1 MARLSHRWRG
11 AALVVVLTVATWS
24 CTTEATDD
32 SVAVS
37 PVTNVT
43 PSAPSP
49 APPTDTQP
57 TPTPTPAQPQGA
69 TESEILQLLWDD
81 STPEEQRDWCELISL
96 MGAAQFATFVVA
108 YFPGELSAETVSEWS
123 ATHCTGQSG
132 LEGKDLFLDNVWNAL
147 SAQDRRDACLAL
159 TSQGPLVAGSLVIQG
174 LGQGLTYEYR
184 APDGSFSLTFTVEDF
199 ATLLLERC

>member
-1 MARLSHRWRG
+1 MARRSSRWRG
-11 AALVVVLTVATWS
+11 AALVVVLTAATWS
-24 CTTEATDD
+24 CATEATEDP
-32 SVAVS
+32 AA
-37 PVTNVT
+37 PAPATNI
-43 PSAPSP
+43 PPFAPSP

-57 TPTPTPAQPQGA
+57 APTPTQPQGA

-108 YFPGELSAETVSEWS
+108 YFPGELSPETVSEWS
-123 ATHCTGQSG
+123 TIHCTGQSG

-184 APDGSFSLTFTVEDF
+184 APDGSFSLTFTAEDF

>member
-1 MARLSHRWRG
+1 MTRLSSRWR
-11 AALVVVLTVATWS
+11 ATLVVVLTVAAWS
-24 CTTEATDD
+24 CTTEATEDAA
-32 SVAVS
+32 AVS

-49 APPTDTQP
+49 APSTDSQP
-57 TPTPTPAQPQGA
+57 APTPAQPQGA

-108 YFPGELSAETVSEWS
+108 YFPGELSPETVSEWS

-132 LEGKDLFLDNVWNAL
+132 LEGKNLFLDNVWNAL

-184 APDGSFSLTFTVEDF
+184 APDGSFSFTFTVEDF